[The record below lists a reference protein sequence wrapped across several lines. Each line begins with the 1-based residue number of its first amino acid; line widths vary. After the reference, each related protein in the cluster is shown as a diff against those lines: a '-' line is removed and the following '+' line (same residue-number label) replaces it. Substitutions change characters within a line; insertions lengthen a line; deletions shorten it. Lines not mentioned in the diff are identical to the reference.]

1 MDNKNKVRT
10 IIFIK
15 TLTEFKDKNYGKR
28 GTSKR
33 EKLEAGYEVFK
44 LGALIQEARLE
55 KGMTQ
60 QQLATKCGTTKSYIS
75 RLENNVKEVRISTLQ
90 RIVELGLGGQIQLSI
105 KL

>member
-1 MDNKNKVRT
+1 MKKNN
-10 IIFIK
+10 IK
-15 TLTEFKDKNYGKR
+15 TLAEFKDEHYGKT

-33 EKLEAGYEVFK
+33 DKLEAGYDVFR

-60 QQLATKCGTTKSYIS
+60 QELATKCGTTKSYIS
-75 RLENNVKEVRISTLQ
+75 RLENNIKEVRISTLQ